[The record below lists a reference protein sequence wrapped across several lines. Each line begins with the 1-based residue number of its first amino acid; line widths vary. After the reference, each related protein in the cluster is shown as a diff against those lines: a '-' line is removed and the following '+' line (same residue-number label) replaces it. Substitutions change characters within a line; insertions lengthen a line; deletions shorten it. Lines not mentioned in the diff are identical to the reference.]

1 MTTFYNYA
9 FKIKT
14 CWAKKVIKPILETS
28 NANDD
33 IVYVWFILSL
43 IKKLKSCNVQR
54 NTSKCTKFT
63 IKTKIIQIECKIKYA
78 T

>member
-1 MTTFYNYA
+1 MTTFYNFA
-9 FKIKT
+9 FKIET

-43 IKKLKSCNVQR
+43 IKNLKSCNVQ
-54 NTSKCTKFT
+54 CTK
-63 IKTKIIQIECKIKYA
+63 I
-78 T
+78 